1 MLRTRVGYCGGDKEK
16 PTYYSL
22 GDHTEAITID
32 YDPVVLSYS
41 DLLKLFWKAHRCEQ
55 VNSSR
60 QYMNAVFYRN
70 EEQKKLAEASK
81 AAAAKARG
89 VSLEE
94 VETEVIPMKEFT
106 YAEGYHHKY
115 YLTRY
120 RDIRGFLE
128 KTYPDAKSF
137 ADSTVGMKLNAY
149 LGSGMDRDWESFL
162 KEIPSFDLPEE
173 IEEALTKAVK
183 RQISGE

>member
-1 MLRTRVGYCGGDKEK
+1 MRTRVGYCGGDKEK

-32 YDPVVLSYS
+32 YDPKILSYD
-41 DLLKLFWKAHRCEQ
+41 DLLKLFWKAHTCEQ
-55 VNSSR
+55 INSSR

-70 EEQKKLAEASK
+70 DEQKKLAEASK
-81 AAAAKARG
+81 AAEAKSRG
-89 VSLEE
+89 ISLLE
-94 VETEVIPMKEFT
+94 VQTEVIPMKDFT

-120 RDIRGFLE
+120 RDVRGFLE

-149 LGSGMDRDWESFL
+149 LGSGMNRDWEGFL
-162 KEIPSFDLPEE
+162 KEISKFDLPEE
-173 IEEALTKAVK
+173 IEKNLTSAVE
-183 RQISGE
+183 RQIASE